1 MSLSA
6 TMVRWRAGNSPIISD
21 IVCSSRSFCLHFSTS
36 SLLKDHTPSST
47 AVDGGTKSKKIYHSQ
62 NKNDKFQN
70 DMKRFYPQRA
80 KGWWYKCKRSVL
92 IHKQLTKMKSYL
104 IGSDKKQR
112 PHARRAF
119 CHRLRAAMALLNVT
133 GIGLSPRWNLQNG
146 TRPAY
151 KGKTINKYIT
161 NIPLHLFIFLHVT
174 LFLHTSTQLEK
185 ASSIKLFHTQKQT
198 WGEKF

>member
-6 TMVRWRAGNSPIISD
+6 TMVWWRAGNSPIISD
-21 IVCSSRSFCLHFSTS
+21 MVCSSRSFCLHFSTS
-36 SLLKDHTPSST
+36 SLLRDHTPSST
-47 AVDGGTKSKKIYHSQ
+47 EVDNGTKRKKKYHSQ
-62 NKNDKFQN
+62 NRNGKKHV
-70 DMKRFYPQRA
+70 
-80 KGWWYKCKRSVL
+80 SVL
-92 IHKQLTKMKSYL
+92 KEQRVDDTNIKGVSWYTKKVTKMKLYL
-104 IGSDKKQR
+104 IGSDRKQR

-151 KGKTINKYIT
+151 KRMKKNKWWFIT
-161 NIPLHLFIFLHVT
+161 NIACFFLFFTRTVGT
-174 LFLHTSTQLEK
+174 RQFYQTTQK
-185 ASSIKLFHTQKQT
+185 FHTQIQT